1 MVRHFPKGFTPNVNQ
16 KLALERIDEA
26 FNNGVKF
33 VVVQG
38 PTGCGKSYIAKAVAN
53 STSTIPQVLRDRI
66 NDYSA
71 YSVKWSNGEFDYEY
85 ADEFNEKG
93 YGASILTTTKNLQ
106 DQYERDFKDIE
117 SLKGK
122 NSYIC
127 NLNNRDTADNAP
139 CAVST
144 NVKRACWDCKQCDY
158 YEQRNKSISSK
169 ISIENYSSF
178 FHKPDHLKNREIII
192 CDEASELEDVIVSRF
207 SCILEHGKLRKHDLS
222 IRYTDNRKVFKERL
236 LDLYEDVKM
245 KYDQARKIITTHE
258 NNQKDIVPTVK
269 DSTRQ
274 SYKFLGDLKNSL
286 KLVVET
292 WTQSKYII
300 DKDVD
305 NGRSCIKLIPRK
317 VDVLAQHLFRYA
329 DKVLLLSATFV
340 DYKRY
345 MRSLGVEQDN
355 YTFIDLPS
363 SFDSKKSPIRLMPLS
378 INRKNIERM
387 FPTVVERIN
396 YILNLHKHDKG
407 MIHTQSNA
415 ITNMLYDRITDKRL
429 LYRIK
434 GEASNM
440 DILEEHVRRKDP
452 TVLVSPSMSFG
463 VDLKGDLGTFCIVV
477 KTPWPDLGSPRIKAM
492 TEVDGK
498 WYNNKMFSTLI
509 QQCGRCTRDVNDVST
524 TYIIDGGH
532 ILKLINEQNYRELLP
547 KYFTDRFRD

>member
-53 STSTIPQVLRDRI
+53 STSPIPQVLRDRI

-71 YSVKWSNGEFDYEY
+71 YNVKWSNGEFDYEY
-85 ADEFNEKG
+85 ADDFNEKG

-222 IRYTDNRKVFKERL
+222 IRYTDNRRVFKERL

-274 SYKFLGDLKNSL
+274 SYKFLGDLKKNQEKAISYAAYRL
-286 KLVVET
+286 LVHRYEISPGYKK
-292 WTQSKYII
+292 SKIII
-300 DKDVD
+300 DSLFKKLGYNNNFKSLDYQSGD
-305 NGRSCIKLIPRK
+305 PAALGNYIAKKIIDYSWNDGSNEKYFYTNLFYEPINKPLILKNPGIKNLNDPNRWQP
-317 VDVLAQHLFRYA
+317 LAFE
-329 DKVLLLSATFV
+329 K
-340 DYKRY
+340 
-345 MRSLGVEQDN
+345 
-355 YTFIDLPS
+355 FIDQSGNELAGSVPEFLGPEWGQVFPFS
-363 SFDSKKSPIRLMPLS
+363 LDKKNLKIMKRDGYKYPIYFDPGTPPQLTNSEKK
-378 INRKNIERM
+378 
-387 FPTVVERIN
+387 
-396 YILNLHKHDKG
+396 LNPEL
-407 MIHTQSNA
+407 
-415 ITNMLYDRITDKRL
+415 
-429 LYRIK
+429 
-434 GEASNM
+434 
-440 DILEEHVRRKDP
+440 
-452 TVLVSPSMSFG
+452 
-463 VDLKGDLGTFCIVV
+463 
-477 KTPWPDLGSPRIKAM
+477 
-492 TEVDGK
+492 
-498 WYNNKMFSTLI
+498 NKL
-509 QQCGRCTRDVNDVST
+509 
-524 TYIIDGGH
+524 
-532 ILKLINEQNYRELLP
+532 
-547 KYFTDRFRD
+547 